1 MKIAIAQ
8 LDSKVGDVAGNLKK
22 TLQFIDSAKEQAA
35 DWVVFPELQ
44 LVGYP
49 PRDLLD
55 YPRLQMENAEALE
68 SVKKASVGIG
78 IVVGWVE
85 KNPNSVGKPYF
96 NSAAVF
102 RDGKRIFTYHK
113 RLLPSYDVF
122 EDERFFEAGSTPGV
136 FEWAGKKYGIAIC
149 EDIWNQTGFLKRNY
163 ALDPLKEIKNHSPA
177 LLFVLSASPFY
188 LGKPEQREKLLIQ
201 IAKDFKAPV
210 IYCNQVAG
218 NDEVIFDG
226 GSLVA
231 NSRGEIELR
240 LPVFEENLGIWDD
253 KQNSLCASWPS
264 KEEQWLEEAIS
275 FGLKDY
281 VIKSGMKKVCLG
293 LSGGIDSSVL
303 AVIATRALGKENV
316 EGVSLPT
323 RFTSSASREDAK
335 TLAKNLG
342 IAFRELAIEDI
353 FVGFEKVLSSL
364 NPKTLTLENIQPRI
378 RMTLLMAIA
387 NEGAKLLLNTSN
399 KSEIATGYS
408 TLYGD
413 SAGALSPLGDLTKAQ
428 IVKLAKY
435 FNRNQETIPRRVI
448 ARPPTAE
455 LRENQKDEDTL
466 PPYETL
472 DLLVDACFLSG
483 KGTEDLLREGFS
495 PESVETFSRLHRISE
510 HKRRQMPPVLKVSS
524 KAFGM
529 GRRMPLACRNY
540 TDK

>member
-8 LDSKVGDVAGNLKK
+8 LNSKVGDVPGNLKK
-22 TLQFIDSAKEQAA
+22 TLQFIETAKKEAA
-35 DWVVFPELQ
+35 DWVIFPELQ

-55 YPRLQMENAEALE
+55 YPRLQNENAEALE
-68 SVKKASVGIG
+68 RVKTASVGIG
-78 IVVGWVE
+78 VIVGWVE
-85 KNPNSVGKPYF
+85 KNPNSFGKPYF

-102 RDGKRIFTYHK
+102 RDGKCIFNYHK
-113 RLLPSYDVF
+113 QLLPSYDVF
-122 EDERFFEAGSTPGV
+122 EDERFFEAGSTGGV

-149 EDIWNQTGFLKRNY
+149 EDIWNQKGFLNRNY
-163 ALDPLKEIKNHSPA
+163 PLDPMKELKKHSPYA
-177 LLFVLSASPFY
+177 LFVLSASPFY
-188 LGKPEQREKLLIQ
+188 IGKPEQREKLLIQ

-231 NSRGEIELR
+231 SSQGKIELR
-240 LPVFEENLGIWDD
+240 LPVFEENLSVWSE
-253 KQNSLCASWPS
+253 KQNSNLASWPL
-264 KEEQWLEEAIS
+264 KEEQWLEQAIS
-275 FGLKDY
+275 FGLRDY
-281 VIKSGMKKVCLG
+281 VVKSGLKKVCLG

-316 EGVSLPT
+316 EGISLPT
-323 RFTSSASREDAK
+323 RFTSSASREDAQA
-335 TLAKNLG
+335 LAKNLG
-342 IAFRELAIEDI
+342 ISFRELAIEDI
-353 FVGFEKVLSSL
+353 FLGFEKALASL

-387 NEGAKLLLNTSN
+387 NEGSKLLLNTSN

-428 IVKLAKY
+428 IVRLANH
-435 FNRNQETIPRRVI
+435 FNERGEVIPQRVI
-448 ARPPTAE
+448 TRPPTAE

-472 DLLVDACFLSG
+472 DLLVDACFLKG
-483 KGTEDLLREGFS
+483 KGPEELIQDGFS
-495 PESVETFSRLHRISE
+495 PESVETFSRLHRVSE
-510 HKRRQMPPVLKVSS
+510 YKRRQMPPVLKVSA